1 VRALTVLC
9 LVAACGRGPAYRLTV
24 TEAYEVGEDATIGIQ
39 VRELTD
45 DDAEIV
51 ITRPDG
57 TFVKQH
63 APLDVEIT
71 RVRFA
76 PPVPRP
82 RAIPTFTTKG
92 DYLVELKA
100 GEHVLAKHTV
110 KVTIDHLNDLIPQEV
125 IADYKP
131 ITRATRPKQAGDR
144 HWKIYGA
151 TYEHPFHTDARID
164 LVIEEPKEN
173 MKIAWTS
180 YAEEGT
186 LGVIENSTVVIRDR
200 ADSASAA
207 WKSGELIVAMRARS
221 LAELQ
226 RGLLAHFLARFPSKL
241 SAK

>member
-1 VRALTVLC
+1 LTVLL
-9 LVAACGRGPAYRLTV
+9 LVAGCGRGPAYKLTV
-24 TEAYEVGEDATIGIQ
+24 TEAYEVGEDATIGLQ
-39 VRELTD
+39 VRKLTD

-57 TFVKQH
+57 SVVKQH
-63 APLDVEIT
+63 APLDAEIT

-82 RAIPTFTTKG
+82 RAVPTFTTKG

-100 GEHVLAKHTV
+100 GDRVLAKSTV

-125 IADYKP
+125 AADYKP
-131 ITRATRPKQAGDR
+131 ITRYARPKQAGDL

-164 LVIEEPKEN
+164 LVIEEPKGD
-173 MKIAWTS
+173 MKTAWKA

-186 LGVIENSTVVIRDR
+186 LGVIDNSTVVIRER

-207 WKSGELIVAMRARS
+207 WKSGELIVSMRASS

-226 RGLLAHFLARFPSKL
+226 RGLIAHFLARFPSKL